1 MKPDSSKLSSAVR
14 LALSIGA
21 AAIAGVARSAEGPT
35 ATGNAEQLAQTFET
49 IVVTGSNIRRVD
61 TETANPVI
69 TIERA
74 AIERSGKV
82 TLGDLV
88 QDLPAVTGPYTNPRV
103 NVGGGT
109 GASTVSLRGL
119 GADRTLILVN
129 GHRYLYGDVNAIP
142 AAAIERIEVLTD
154 GASSV
159 YGSDAIGGVVN
170 FILRTN
176 YQGAEFAANYGISD
190 RDDGQRVGYHFVFGQ
205 STDKGSILAGVDYN
219 KFESILASNREFSK
233 NAVYYYYG
241 TAQVNG
247 GVRATPAG
255 FIQLPEQLRK
265 QFGCPFA
272 ATLKTL
278 GQISNPPRLEDF
290 RCFHPATDL
299 YNFQSLA
306 LELTPQERSSLFV
319 VGNYK
324 LTDHVEAYA
333 EYFHNK
339 TQSAWQISPSQINT
353 FGGGMVIS
361 AQSYYNPF
369 GVDYSADSFIFRT
382 RSLGNGNRIGNYST
396 QVDQATAGFK
406 GEFDDGSWQWNAYF
420 NYGHANALYHTSGYI
435 DVSRLGPGLG
445 PSYKDAAGNIVCG
458 TDPVVGGTG
467 PIAGCTPFDLFD
479 VLDPGTVAA
488 LDAAS
493 GNKFTNTVYVE
504 RSVVAEANGSV
515 WSLPAGAAQLA
526 VGVSYRKESGQ
537 TIPDAL
543 QVQLDICNTSTDC
556 VPPTVPIRGAF
567 DVREAYAELLIPLLK
582 DLPFASALNLTVGDR
597 YSKYSN
603 FGNTNN
609 TKFAI
614 EYRPVDDLLLRGTVS
629 AVFRAPTISDLYAG
643 NSAGGGSAIDPC
655 FGLVGTNA
663 ACVGV
668 PGDGSFQ
675 PVPDPITGM
684 TTNGVA
690 AINKGAIP
698 AGSPIGPEIGK
709 SFDWGFVY
717 DPRGLPGLSVGADL
731 WRVYLDNVVG
741 RLSLQS
747 ILDLCYLENGGPYC
761 HLIHRYTVLG
771 DLHAQLQYVVDPIGN
786 LGRIDVKG
794 TDLNAHYRLP
804 ATALGNFALNFQ
816 ATYLDRFANDP
827 APGLPGDVVQEYA
840 GHYTNLFSASNS
852 ANYSRWKAL
861 ANVNWNLGAWRAAW
875 TLRYI
880 GKFKVGYARLDY
892 NESACDN
899 GLNGPP
905 GCELKYGGSV
915 YHNITAGYDLEQFNT
930 RIDAGIDNLGDKS
943 PPVIY
948 MGNTANGNV
957 DANTFDTIGRFYW
970 ARVTVKF

>member
-1 MKPDSSKLSSAVR
+1 MKLHSSKLSSAVR

-21 AAIAGVARSAEGPT
+21 AAIACVARSAETQT
-35 ATGNAEQLAQTFET
+35 ATGNAEQQEQYFET
-49 IVVTGSNIRRVD
+49 IVVTGSNVRRVD

-69 TIERA
+69 TIDRA

-109 GASTVSLRGL
+109 GASTASLRGL

-170 FILRTN
+170 FILRTS

-190 RDDGQRVGYHFVFGQ
+190 RDDGARTGYHFVFGQ

-241 TAQVNG
+241 AARVNG
-247 GVRATPAG
+247 GVFATPTG
-255 FIQLPEQLRK
+255 YIQLPPELRK
-265 QFGCPFA
+265 QFGCPFPKFPYV
-272 ATLKTL
+272 TLKTL

-290 RCFHPATDL
+290 RCYKATDR
-299 YNFQSLA
+299 YNFQSLT

-324 LTDHVEAYA
+324 LTDHVEAYV

-339 TQSAWQISPSQINT
+339 TQSAWQISPSQVFP
-353 FGGGMVIS
+353 FGSGTVIS

-369 GVDYSADSFIFRT
+369 GVDFRTREDFRT

-406 GEFDDGSWQWNAYF
+406 GAFDDGSWQWNAYF
-420 NYGHANALYHTSGYI
+420 NYGHPKSLYHTSGI
-435 DVSRLGPGLG
+435 VDLSRVSPGLG

-458 TDPVVGGTG
+458 TDPVLGGSG
-467 PIAGCTPFDLFD
+467 PVAGCTPFDLFD

-488 LDAAS
+488 LDGAS
-493 GNKFTNTVYVE
+493 GNKFTNVVYLE

-526 VGVSYRKESGQ
+526 VGVSYRKQSGQ
-537 TIPDAL
+537 TITDAL
-543 QVQLDICNTSTDC
+543 QVPVAFCDI
-556 VPPTVPIRGAF
+556 PTGCAPIPQIRGAF

-603 FGNTNN
+603 FGSTNN

-614 EYRPVDDLLLRGTVS
+614 EYRPIDDLLLRGTVS
-629 AVFRAPTISDLYAG
+629 AVFRAPTISDLYQG
-643 NSAGGGSAIDPC
+643 NTGDSGSAVDPC

-675 PVPDPITGM
+675 PVPDPITGKI
-684 TTNGVA
+684 TNDVS

-698 AGSPIGPEIGK
+698 AGTPIGPESGK

-717 DPRGLPGLSVGADL
+717 DPHWLPGLSVGADL
-731 WRVYLDNVVG
+731 WRVYLNNVVG

-747 ILDLCYLENGGPYC
+747 IVDLCYLENGGPYC
-761 HLIHRYTVLG
+761 QLIHRYAVPG
-771 DLHAQLQYVVDPIGN
+771 DLHAQIGYIVDPIGN

-804 ATALGNFALNFQ
+804 GTALGNFALNFQ

-827 APGLPGDVVQEYA
+827 APGLPGDIVQEYA
-840 GHYTNLFSASNS
+840 GHYTNLFSATNS

-861 ANVNWNLGAWRAAW
+861 ASVNWNLGSWSAAW

-880 GKFKVGYARLDY
+880 GKFTVGYARLDY
-892 NESACDN
+892 NESACVSN
-899 GLNGPP
+899 SPP
-905 GCELKYGGSV
+905 GCELKYGASV
-915 YHNITAGYDLEQFNT
+915 YHNITAGYDLEQLNT
-930 RIDAGIDNLGDKS
+930 RIDVGIDNLADKS
-943 PPVIY
+943 PQTIY
-948 MGNTANGNV
+948 AGNTANGNV